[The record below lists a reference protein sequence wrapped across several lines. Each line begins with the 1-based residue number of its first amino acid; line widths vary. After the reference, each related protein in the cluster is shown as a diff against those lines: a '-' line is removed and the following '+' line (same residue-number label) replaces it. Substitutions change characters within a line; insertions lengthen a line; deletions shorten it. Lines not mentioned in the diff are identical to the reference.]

1 MQNIIAII
9 GLGYVGLP
17 LAIEFAK
24 KYKVLGYDIDKSRI
38 KDLFK
43 FNDKTTETNIS
54 DLKSL
59 IKKEISDLN
68 DHGLYLTS
76 TLNEIA
82 IANRYIITVPTPI
95 NKNLEP
101 DLSYLISASKSIS
114 SILKKGDFVIYEST
128 VFPGCTEEECVPI
141 LESESGL
148 KYNRD
153 FFCGYSPERVSPG
166 VSSLK
171 LTNIKKVTS
180 GSNEDVA
187 KEIDFLYSSIIE
199 AGTHLAPSIKVAE
212 ASKSIENAQRDLNIS
227 FVNELAL
234 IFDKMGIDT
243 QDVLEA
249 AKTKWNFIPFSPG
262 LVGGHCISV
271 DPYYLVYKSKKL
283 GYKPSVI
290 LSGREVNNSM
300 GVFIASKVCDLL
312 LNKNIVISKSRVLIL
327 GVTFK
332 ENCPDIRN
340 TQVIDIYNTLT
351 QLALK
356 VDVYDPVANK
366 LEVKAKLNIN
376 LVENYNYKY
385 TLIILAVSHK
395 EFKLINFK
403 KLKKEGAIIYDVKS
417 FIKKEYI
424 DARL

>member
-166 VSSLK
+166 VSSIK

-376 LVENYNYKY
+376 LVENYNDKY

>member
-243 QDVLEA
+243 QDVLEV

-340 TQVIDIYNTLT
+340 TQVIDIYNALT

-376 LVENYNYKY
+376 LVENYNDKY

>member
-300 GVFIASKVCDLL
+300 GVFIATKVCDLL

-376 LVENYNYKY
+376 LVENYNDKY

>member
-1 MQNIIAII
+1 M
-9 GLGYVGLP
+9 
-17 LAIEFAK
+17 
-24 KYKVLGYDIDKSRI
+24 
-38 KDLFK
+38 
-43 FNDKTTETNIS
+43 
-54 DLKSL
+54 
-59 IKKEISDLN
+59 
-68 DHGLYLTS
+68 YLTS

-234 IFDKMGIDT
+234 MFDKMGIDT

-300 GVFIASKVCDLL
+300 GVFIATKVCDLL

-376 LVENYNYKY
+376 LVENYNDKY

>member
-43 FNDKTTETNIS
+43 FNDKTTETSIS

-59 IKKEISDLN
+59 IKKEISDLH

-76 TLNEIA
+76 KLNEIA

-101 DLSYLISASKSIS
+101 DLSHLISASKSIS

-166 VSSLK
+166 VSNLK

-340 TQVIDIYNTLT
+340 TQVIDIYNMLT

-376 LVENYNYKY
+376 LVENYNDKY

>member
-59 IKKEISDLN
+59 IKKDISDLN

-376 LVENYNYKY
+376 LVENYNDKY

>member
-17 LAIEFAK
+17 LAIEFSK

-166 VSSLK
+166 VSSIK

-300 GVFIASKVCDLL
+300 GLFIASKVCDLL

-376 LVENYNYKY
+376 LVENYNDKY

>member
-76 TLNEIA
+76 TLKEIA

-101 DLSYLISASKSIS
+101 DLSHLISASKSIS

-128 VFPGCTEEECVPI
+128 VFPGCTEEEYVPI

-166 VSSLK
+166 VSNLK

-234 IFDKMGIDT
+234 MFDKMGIDT

-376 LVENYNYKY
+376 LVENYNDKY

>member
-166 VSSLK
+166 VSNLK

-234 IFDKMGIDT
+234 IFDRMGIDT
-243 QDVLEA
+243 QDVFEA

-356 VDVYDPVANK
+356 VDVYDPVASK

-376 LVENYNYKY
+376 LVENYNDKY

>member
-376 LVENYNYKY
+376 LVENYNDKY

>member
-59 IKKEISDLN
+59 IKKDISDLN

-271 DPYYLVYKSKKL
+271 DPYY
-283 GYKPSVI
+283 
-290 LSGREVNNSM
+290 
-300 GVFIASKVCDLL
+300 
-312 LNKNIVISKSRVLIL
+312 
-327 GVTFK
+327 
-332 ENCPDIRN
+332 
-340 TQVIDIYNTLT
+340 
-351 QLALK
+351 
-356 VDVYDPVANK
+356 
-366 LEVKAKLNIN
+366 
-376 LVENYNYKY
+376 
-385 TLIILAVSHK
+385 
-395 EFKLINFK
+395 
-403 KLKKEGAIIYDVKS
+403 
-417 FIKKEYI
+417 
-424 DARL
+424 

>member
-76 TLNEIA
+76 TLNKIA

-234 IFDKMGIDT
+234 MFDKMGIDT

-376 LVENYNYKY
+376 LVENYNDKY

>member
-128 VFPGCTEEECVPI
+128 VFPGCTEEEYVPI

-376 LVENYNYKY
+376 LVENYNDKY

>member
-166 VSSLK
+166 VSSIK

-300 GVFIASKVCDLL
+300 GLFIASKVCDLL

-376 LVENYNYKY
+376 LVENYNDKY

>member
-24 KYKVLGYDIDKSRI
+24 KYKVLGFDIDKSRI

-166 VSSLK
+166 VSNLK

-249 AKTKWNFIPFSPG
+249 TKTKWNFIPFSPG

-376 LVENYNYKY
+376 LVENYNDKY

>member
-43 FNDKTTETNIS
+43 FNDKTTETSIS

-59 IKKEISDLN
+59 IKKEISDLH

-76 TLNEIA
+76 KLNEIA

-101 DLSYLISASKSIS
+101 DLSHLISASKSIS

-166 VSSLK
+166 VSNLK
-171 LTNIKKVTS
+171 LINIKKVTS

-340 TQVIDIYNTLT
+340 TQVIDIYNMLT

-376 LVENYNYKY
+376 LVENYNDKY

>member
-54 DLKSL
+54 DLKRL

-68 DHGLYLTS
+68 DHGLFLTS

-376 LVENYNYKY
+376 LVENYNDKY

>member
-59 IKKEISDLN
+59 IKTEISDLN

-101 DLSYLISASKSIS
+101 DLSHLISASKSIS

-340 TQVIDIYNTLT
+340 TQVIDIYNMLT

-356 VDVYDPVANK
+356 VDVYDPVASK

-376 LVENYNYKY
+376 LVENYNDKY

>member
-17 LAIEFAK
+17 LAIEFSK

-300 GVFIASKVCDLL
+300 GVFIATKVCDLL

-376 LVENYNYKY
+376 LVENYNDKY